1 MFNCPDC
8 RVPLRLQKAGRL
20 GVFWNCPRC
29 EGRTATFGL
38 LRRVADRATVGALWQ
53 AARAAGER
61 GARPCPACDRR
72 MHEVVVPGVPGDELV
87 DVCRACHLVWFD
99 PSEYERLPEQ
109 EHAQA
114 PPPLADR
121 LDEADRRE
129 LALCEI
135 ALQQGKAQ
143 DEEDCDPLPGTAR
156 EWAGGV
162 LGLPVVNDDRA
173 DRGLPLATW
182 VLAAAATVLSVIS
195 FVSEDGLIPAL
206 GLVPA
211 EWLRYGG
218 LTLLGSF
225 FIHGGVLHLAVNLYC
240 LLQCGHA
247 VEVIE
252 GRGRFLLL
260 LVSATVAG
268 GLAHVAVDPSSTIP
282 CVGASGGLAGLFT
295 FIVLEF
301 PGTRISVFIR
311 GRFFK
316 LPLAVILVLWILA
329 EMRDLSFQIEGLTDI
344 SAAAHLG
351 GALAGFLWWL
361 LRRAGTRD

>member
-1 MFNCPDC
+1 
-8 RVPLRLQKAGRL
+8 
-20 GVFWNCPRC
+20 
-29 EGRTATFGL
+29 
-38 LRRVADRATVGALWQ
+38 
-53 AARAAGER
+53 
-61 GARPCPACDRR
+61 
-72 MHEVVVPGVPGDELV
+72 
-87 DVCRACHLVWFD
+87 
-99 PSEYERLPEQ
+99 
-109 EHAQA
+109 
-114 PPPLADR
+114 
-121 LDEADRRE
+121 
-129 LALCEI
+129 LCEI
-135 ALQQGKAQ
+135 ALQRGKAQ

-162 LGLPVVNDDRA
+162 LGLPVVNDARA

-182 VLAAAATVLSVIS
+182 ILAAAAAVLSVIS
-195 FVSEDGLIPAL
+195 FFADDGLIPAL
-206 GLVPA
+206 GLIPA

-225 FIHGGVLHLAVNLYC
+225 FVHGGVLHLAVNLYA

-247 VEVIE
+247 IEIIE

-260 LVSATVAG
+260 LASATVAG
-268 GLAHVAVDPSSTIP
+268 GLAHIAVDPSSTIP

-295 FIVLEF
+295 FIALEF
-301 PGTRISVFIR
+301 PGIRISVFIR

-316 LPLAVILVLWILA
+316 LPLA

-361 LRRAGTRD
+361 MRRAGTRD